1 MAEQVDLG
9 LGYKDWT
16 RIVWTFL
23 MAAGAVAL
31 AAGFDWINGQPF
43 TWRTVLIGAIAAG
56 LSAIK
61 NFVLADGST
70 LK

>member
-1 MAEQVDLG
+1 MLDFG

-23 MAAGAVAL
+23 MAAGGWMLAAWTNAVPGQVWDWKAVA
-31 AAGFDWINGQPF
+31 
-43 TWRTVLIGAIAAG
+43 VGAFAAG

-61 NFVLADGST
+61 NFALSDSSPI
-70 LK
+70 K

>member
-1 MAEQVDLG
+1 MGEHVNLG
-9 LGYKDWT
+9 LSYTDWR

-23 MAAGAVAL
+23 MGAGAVAI
-31 AAGFDWINGQPF
+31 AASADWINGEPL
-43 TWRTVLIGAIAAG
+43 TWRTVLIGALAAG
-56 LSAIK
+56 LSAVK